1 MPCLVCM
8 HRHFLLLN
16 LLEIWGI
23 IMKKQIAKLSAL
35 ALVLSLFTLL
45 PVGSFKAYAVSGTGS
60 ESDPYVVST
69 FDELRS

>member
-1 MPCLVCM
+1 
-8 HRHFLLLN
+8 
-16 LLEIWGI
+16 
-23 IMKKQIAKLSAL
+23 MKKQIAILSAL

-69 FDELRS
+69 YDV